1 MVELVLEGTSGK
13 AGRLDSDLFAMAVA
27 ALDDHGFG
35 ALHLA
40 DPPRVA
46 ETAFRSDLNTILL
59 DHLGVDQAPDLLV
72 VALDH
77 AHAQRDADLV
87 RGEAGARSV
96 EHRLDQVVEQALDRR
111 VDARDLLRLFAQD
124 RMFEG
129 EDRTDH
135 GTRFYPRPD
144 RTQPFRRPS
153 ANEP

>member
-46 ETAFRSDLNTILL
+46 ETAFWSDLNTILL

-72 VALDH
+72 IAFDH

-124 RMFEG
+124 RRVEG

-135 GTRFYPRPD
+135 GTRVSALAG
-144 RTQPFRRPS
+144 RTERSRV
-153 ANEP
+153 ADAHEP